1 MSKLKHNR
9 VYNFNAGPAAIPL
22 TVLERVH
29 EQWFNYRGAGMNVME
44 MSHRGKE
51 YDAIHNDTVA
61 RVRSLLN
68 LGEEYHVLFLQGG
81 ASTQFGMIPMNF
93 LGEGKTADYINT
105 GVWSN
110 KAIKEA
116 KLFGNVNVA
125 FDGKTVDFMRLPTQ
139 EELVLTPDAAYV
151 HITSNNTIKGTQFF
165 TFPNVGNVH
174 LIGDMSSDIL
184 SHSFDAS
191 KFSMIYAGAQKNL
204 GPSGVT
210 LVILRDDLLKVA
222 REGLTTMLSYQTH
235 VADNSLYNT
244 PPTFAIY
251 LMGEVLKWVEEQ
263 GGVAGMEQRNRAK
276 AEMLYGFFEENPE
289 FFRCPVSPESRSWM
303 NVCFRLPT
311 EELEGRLINEGKAAG
326 FIGLKGHRSVGGLRI
341 SMYNANGVEEV
352 EATVEFMKDFMH
364 RNG

>member
-1 MSKLKHNR
+1 MSELKHNR

-22 TVLERVH
+22 EVLERVN
-29 EQWFNYRGAGMNVME
+29 EQWFNYQSSGMNVME
-44 MSHRGKE
+44 MSHRSKE
-51 YDAIHNDTVA
+51 YDAIHNETVA
-61 RVRSLLN
+61 RVKRLL
-68 LGEEYHVLFLQGG
+68 GIGDDYHVLFLQGG

-93 LGEGKTADYINT
+93 LPKGKVADYINT
-105 GVWSN
+105 GTWST

-116 KLFGNVNVA
+116 KLFGDVNVA
-125 FDGKTVDFMRLPTQ
+125 FDGNTVDFMRLPTKDELKLT
-139 EELVLTPDAAYV
+139 EEAAYV

-165 TFPNVGNVH
+165 EFPDVGDAM

-191 KFSMIYAGAQKNL
+191 RFAMIYAGAQKNL

-210 LVILRDDLLKVA
+210 LVVLREDLYSTALD
-222 REGLTTMLSYQTH
+222 GMTTMLSYKTH
-235 VADNSLYNT
+235 VDKNSLYNT
-244 PPTFAIY
+244 PPSFSIY
-251 LMGEVLKWVEEQ
+251 LMGEVLRWVEEQ

-276 AEMLYGFFEENPE
+276 ADMLYGFFEENQE

-341 SMYNANGVEEV
+341 SMYNANGVESV
-352 EATVEFMKDFMH
+352 EAVIAFMKDFMK